1 MPGIGL
7 LIYVFFLF
15 FDGESDD
22 YDLAEFEIDAPV
34 PQEDEPAKELEF
46 AKVGAEDVG
55 RSVEGGEMKDMAVNM
70 NKVGVMT
77 N

>member
-7 LIYVFFLF
+7 LVYIFFLF

-34 PQEDEPAKELEF
+34 PIEDEPAKELEF
-46 AKVGAEDVG
+46 AKVGAEIT
-55 RSVEGGEMKDMAVNM
+55 RSVEGGEMKDNTVNM
-70 NKVGVMT
+70 NKVAVLT
-77 N
+77 

>member
-7 LIYVFFLF
+7 LVYIFFLF

-34 PQEDEPAKELEF
+34 PIEDEPAKELEF
-46 AKVGAEDVG
+46 AKVGAEINA
-55 RSVEGGEMKDMAVNM
+55 EGGEMKDNTVNM
-70 NKVGVMT
+70 NKVAVLT
-77 N
+77 

>member
-46 AKVGAEDVG
+46 AKVGAINA
-55 RSVEGGEMKDMAVNM
+55 EGGEMKDMAVNM

>member
-46 AKVGAEDVG
+46 AKVGVINA
-55 RSVEGGEMKDMAVNM
+55 EGGEMKDMAVNM